1 MARWYS
7 TALRAAGRYAVGRV
21 VRTAASAA
29 RRRAAAYWRRRHTTT
44 RRYSGG
50 LRHTAAFINRSYQ
63 RNVNTIHQVLTVGPI
78 TMTGTVTSASAL
90 SSDGRVVYPHYYAPA
105 IITQLRGFYET
116 VIFNKVTATFDFRN
130 LRVSL
135 STGDIT

>member
-1 MARWYS
+1 MQRWVWPAARY
-7 TALRAAGRYAVGRV
+7 ALRSGSRYVLARGARNVYRRVASRAGALL
-21 VRTAASAA
+21 
-29 RRRAAAYWRRRHTTT
+29 RRRRSYT
-44 RRYSGG
+44 RTYSGG
-50 LRHTAAFINRSYQ
+50 LRHSAAFINRSYQ

-78 TMTGTVTSASAL
+78 AMTGTVTSSSAL
-90 SSDGRVVYPHYYAPA
+90 SSDGRVIYPHYYAPA

-135 STGDIT
+135 S